1 MLDNF
6 MELGLIHHSSD
17 MDDVWGLIT
26 PNEPHTINNRYEREE
41 YDGE

>member
-17 MDDVWGLIT
+17 IESTVIFV
-26 PNEPHTINNRYEREE
+26 PNKPHIVNNRYQRMESECE
-41 YDGE
+41 